1 VIEKNLFK
9 KKEVQMKRYKNLKI
23 VSVLILA
30 LFLSSSFL
38 SAQTSPEAF
47 LKFKVGADRKL
58 ADYNQIQAYF
68 QKLDQESGKVK
79 VLNIGVST
87 LNKPMIMAVITSEQ
101 NMGKLDLY
109 RGITKKLRDPRT
121 LSPEEAK
128 RLSKEGKVILLI
140 TCNIHSTEIASSQ
153 MAMELAYKLATGDT
167 PFNADKILDDV
178 IVLLAPTTN
187 PDGEQMV
194 TDWYRKYV
202 GTKYE
207 GGRMPWL
214 YHHYAG
220 HDDNR
225 DWFMFNLSETRAV
238 TQVLYHDWLPQ
249 VHIDQHQMGSTGAR
263 LFIPPFMD
271 PPVPVIQ
278 PLLWRS
284 VNLCGSN
291 MAYDLQK
298 NGFKGVVHGRS
309 FTGWWIGACDDT
321 SWLHNVVGLLSEMAS
336 VNVATP
342 IYIEPTEVPQ
352 DYYERRI
359 NFPDPWPGGWWRL
372 RDIVD
377 YELTLSLSL
386 IKTAYLHKEDFLY
399 NFYRMY
405 KNSIETREKGEP
417 FAFVI
422 SSKQRD
428 YPTTL
433 RMLEVLMFGGVE
445 IHQAKEDFIAAGK
458 LYPAGSFVVKMSQ
471 PYKPYAQALL
481 EKQKYPNI
489 RQYSGGPPVPPYDN
503 AGWTLPLQMGV
514 SCDRIENSFEAKLE
528 KLEKVPYLSSEYPA
542 KSSPYIVFDSRQNAS
557 YSAAFALLKNN
568 VEMYR
573 SKEKIKE
580 KAFKA
585 AAGSFI
591 VKNTPEVQKLLGGIL
606 EKWHLNAYALGSIS
620 DIPKAPLKNPRIG
633 LYQSWA
639 SNMDEGWTRCVFD
652 DLGVPYK
659 TLHNK
664 DFKATQKG
672 KTKKKV
678 DLKANYDVI
687 VFASESPEIII
698 TGKPS
703 PGSPWAR
710 YFTPP
715 PPEYEGGIDKEGLE
729 ALKSFVEKGGILVTL
744 NDACGLF
751 FPGREIA
758 RYIPQDFTAP
768 VRNILERV
776 ERSKFFCPTS
786 ILKIEVDNKSPIGYG
801 MPEEAAA
808 MFSRSPAFAT
818 WVPSG
823 EWDRKVVAS
832 YPEENILLSGWLLG
846 EDIIARKV
854 AVVDTKYKKGHII
867 LIGFRC
873 QFRAQSHGTYKFLLN
888 SLLYP
893 GTE

>member
-1 VIEKNLFK
+1 MIRYNKFK
-9 KKEVQMKRYKNLKI
+9 RA
-23 VSVLILA
+23 SVLILT
-30 LFLSSSFL
+30 LFLLSFFL
-38 SAQTSPEAF
+38 GAQTSPEAF

-58 ADYNQIQAYF
+58 ADYNQIRAYF
-68 QKLDQESGKVK
+68 QKLAQESGKIK
-79 VLNIGVST
+79 VVNIGTST
-87 LNKPMIMAVITSEQ
+87 LGKPIIMAVITSEQ
-101 NMGKLDLY
+101 NMGKLDFY
-109 RGITKKLRDPRT
+109 RKIVKKLRDPRT
-121 LSPEEAK
+121 LSPEVAK
-128 RLSKEGKVILLI
+128 NLSKEGKVILLI
-140 TCNIHSTEIASSQ
+140 TCNIHATEIASSQ

-167 PFNADKILDDV
+167 PFDADKVLNDV
-178 IVLLAPTTN
+178 IILLAPTIN

-220 HDDNR
+220 HDNNR
-225 DWFMFNLSETRAV
+225 DWFMFNLSESKAV
-238 TQVLYHDWLPQ
+238 TKVLYHDWLPQ
-249 VHIDQHQMGSTGAR
+249 IHIDEHQMGSTGAR

-271 PPVPVIQ
+271 PPVPTIQ

-284 VNLCGSN
+284 VYLCGAN

-336 VNVATP
+336 VKVATP
-342 IYIEPTEVPQ
+342 IYIEPTEIPQ
-352 DYYERRI
+352 PYYEKRI
-359 NFPDPWPGGWWRL
+359 PFPDPWPGGWWRL
-372 RDIVD
+372 RDLVD
-377 YELTLSLSL
+377 YELALSLSL

-399 NFYRMY
+399 NFYQMY
-405 KNSIETREKGEP
+405 KNSIEIIEKGEP

-422 SSKQRD
+422 PSKQRD
-428 YPTTL
+428 YPTAL
-433 RMLEVLMFGGVE
+433 RMLDILLFGGVE
-445 IHQAKEDFIAAGK
+445 IHQAKEDFIAGDR

-481 EKQKYPNI
+481 EKQKYPDI
-489 RQYSGGPPVPPYDN
+489 RQYAGGPPVPPYDN

-514 SCDRIENSFEAKLE
+514 ACDRIENPFAAKLE
-528 KLEKVPYLSSEYPA
+528 KLKKVPSPSVTPPRDHF
-542 KSSPYIVFDSRQNAS
+542 PYIVLDSRMNAS
-557 YSAAFALLKNN
+557 YAVAFSLLEKKA
-568 VEMYR
+568 EMYR
-573 SKEKIKE
+573 AKEKIKGKE
-580 KAFKA
+580 FKA

-591 VKNTPEVQKLLGGIL
+591 VKNTPEVQKLLPYLL
-606 EKWHLNAYALGSIS
+606 EKWHVPAYGLENIS
-620 DIPKAPLKNPRIG
+620 DIPKAPLKRPRIG

-652 DLGVPYK
+652 DMDIPYT

-664 DFKATQKG
+664 DFKATKKG
-672 KTKKKV
+672 KKEKKV

-687 VFASESPEIII
+687 VFASESAEMIKS
-698 TGKPS
+698 GKPS
-703 PGSPWAR
+703 PTSRYAR
-710 YFTPP
+710 YFTAP
-715 PPEYEGGIDKEGLE
+715 PPEYEGGIGKEGVE

-744 NDACGLF
+744 NSACGLIF
-751 FPGREIA
+751 KEFKAPA
-758 RYIPQDFTAP
+758 RN
-768 VRNILERV
+768 VLEKV

-786 ILKIEVDNKSPIGYG
+786 ILKIRVDNRSPIGYG
-801 MPEEAAA
+801 MPEEASA

-846 EDIIARKV
+846 EDMIARKA
-854 AVVDTKYKKGHII
+854 AVVDVKHKKGHII

-893 GTE
+893 VIK

>member
-1 VIEKNLFK
+1 
-9 KKEVQMKRYKNLKI
+9 MRGSKNLKI
-23 VSVLILA
+23 VST
-30 LFLSSSFL
+30 LFLTLFLLPYFL

-101 NMGKLDLY
+101 NMGKLDSY
-109 RGITKKLRDPRT
+109 REITKKLRDPRT

-128 RLSKEGKVILLI
+128 KLSKQGKVIVLI

-167 PFNADKILDDV
+167 PFNADKVLEDV
-178 IVLLAPTTN
+178 IILLAPTTN
-187 PDGEQMV
+187 PDGQKMV

-225 DWFMFNLSETRAV
+225 DWFMFNLSETKAV

-249 VHIDQHQMGSTGAR
+249 IHIDEHQMGSTGAR

-271 PPVPVIQ
+271 PPVPNVQ

-284 VNLCGSN
+284 VNLCGAN
-291 MAYDLQK
+291 MSYDLQK

-352 DYYERRI
+352 SYYEKRI

-372 RDIVD
+372 RDVVD
-377 YELTLSLSL
+377 YELTLSFSL

-399 NFYRMY
+399 NFYKMY
-405 KNSIETREKGEP
+405 KNSIEIREKGEP

-433 RMLEVLMFGGVE
+433 RMLDVLMFGGVE

-489 RQYSGGPPVPPYDN
+489 RQYPGGPPVPPYDN

-514 SCDRIENSFEAKLE
+514 ACDRVENSFEAKLE
-528 KLEKVPYLSSEYPA
+528 KLEKVPSPSAEYPA

-557 YSAAFALLKNN
+557 YSAAFALLKNK

-591 VKNTPEVQKLLGGIL
+591 VKNTPEVQKLLAGIL
-606 EKWHLNAYALGSIS
+606 EKWHLNAYGLENIS
-620 DIPKAPLKNPRIG
+620 DIPKSPLKNPRIG
-633 LYQSWA
+633 LYQSWS
-639 SNMDEGWTRCVFD
+639 SNMDEGWTRYVFD

-664 DFKATQKG
+664 DFKETQKG
-672 KTKKKV
+672 KTKKQV

-687 VFASESPEIII
+687 VFADESAEIIKS
-698 TGKPS
+698 GKPDPTS
-703 PGSPWAR
+703 RWAQ
-710 YFTPP
+710 YYTAP
-715 PPEYEGGIDKEGLE
+715 PPEYEGGIGKEGVD
-729 ALKSFVEKGGILVTL
+729 ALKIFVEKGGILVTL
-744 NDACGLF
+744 NNACGLALKEF
-751 FPGREIA
+751 KPPA
-758 RYIPQDFTAP
+758 QNA
-768 VRNILERV
+768 LERV

-786 ILKIEVDNKSPIGYG
+786 ILKIDVDNNSPVGYG
-801 MPEEAAA
+801 LPKEAAA
-808 MFSRSPAFAT
+808 MFSRSPALT
-818 WVPSG
+818 TRVPSE

-846 EDIIARKV
+846 EDMISRKA
-854 AVVDTKYKKGHII
+854 AVVDVKYKKGHII
-867 LIGFRC
+867 LIGIRC

-893 GTE
+893 EIE